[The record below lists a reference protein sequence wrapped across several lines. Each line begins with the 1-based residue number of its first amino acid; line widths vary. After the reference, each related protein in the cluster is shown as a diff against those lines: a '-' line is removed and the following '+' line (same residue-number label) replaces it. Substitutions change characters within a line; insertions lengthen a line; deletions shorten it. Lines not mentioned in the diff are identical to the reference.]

1 MNPTLYE
8 GTESL
13 VPMAVVAIVLW
24 LIVIRMFVSKNPE
37 EEVMDLWVAEDG
49 SYGQTT
55 IVLIDTSGWSIED
68 WREMEE
74 ASDNTRMNVAVDV
87 TDRKGGSYNYA

>member
-1 MNPTLYE
+1 
-8 GTESL
+8 
-13 VPMAVVAIVLW
+13 MADCNKDV
-24 LIVIRMFVSKNPE
+24 RKNPE

-55 IVLIDTSGWSIED
+55 IVLIDTSVWSIED
-68 WREMEE
+68 WREVEE

>member
-1 MNPTLYE
+1 
-8 GTESL
+8 
-13 VPMAVVAIVLW
+13 VADCNKDV
-24 LIVIRMFVSKNPE
+24 RKNPE

-55 IVLIDTSGWSIED
+55 IVLIDTSDWSIED

>member
-1 MNPTLYE
+1 MS
-8 GTESL
+8 G
-13 VPMAVVAIVLW
+13 W
-24 LIVIRMFVSKNPE
+24 CVSDEHDNCPNIEDLCSCPCHLNE
-37 EEVMDLWVAEDG
+37 EVRVMDLWVAEDG

-55 IVLIDTSGWSIED
+55 IALIDTSDWSIED

-74 ASDNTRMNVAVDV
+74 ASDNTRMDVAVDI

>member
-1 MNPTLYE
+1 
-8 GTESL
+8 
-13 VPMAVVAIVLW
+13 MADCNKDV
-24 LIVIRMFVSKNPE
+24 RKNPE

-55 IVLIDTSGWSIED
+55 IVLIDTSDWSIED

>member
-1 MNPTLYE
+1 
-8 GTESL
+8 
-13 VPMAVVAIVLW
+13 
-24 LIVIRMFVSKNPE
+24 
-37 EEVMDLWVAEDG
+37 MDLWVAEDG

-68 WREMEE
+68 WREVEE